1 MVRTISKNISQVR
14 KTTDKQS
21 SVRETR
27 LAQLMRAYLKARE
40 EKNRSLEEV
49 RNLFHSL
56 REKGDGATAKLKTQY
71 KQAVVKLT
79 GAQLLAN
86 RSHIELI
93 DGLTR
98 GFSDQY
104 SDRRAAS

>member
-1 MVRTISKNISQVR
+1 MRDYLHAKEGKN
-14 KTTDKQS
+14 
-21 SVRETR
+21 
-27 LAQLMRAYLKARE
+27 KA
-40 EKNRSLEEV
+40 LDEV

-56 REKGDGATAKLKTQY
+56 REKGDGATAKLKAQY

-79 GAQLLAN
+79 ETQQLAN
-86 RSHIELI
+86 RSHVELI
-93 DGLTR
+93 DALTR